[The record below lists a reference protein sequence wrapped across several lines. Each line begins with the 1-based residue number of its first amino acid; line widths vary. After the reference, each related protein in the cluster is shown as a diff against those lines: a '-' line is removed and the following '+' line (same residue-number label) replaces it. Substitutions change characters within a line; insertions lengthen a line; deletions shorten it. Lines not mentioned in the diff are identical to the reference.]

1 MEAKAIARFVRVSPR
16 KARLVIDLVRGKE
29 TKEALAILQFTPNRA
44 ARIIEKVL
52 KSAVANAENNNHM
65 DPDNLKISLAKVDQ
79 GPSLKRGQP
88 RAMGRFYRILKRTSH
103 ITIEVSEIEGR
114 IVVPGGRRRKEQAA
128 QSQAPTRIASQAGG
142 KS

>member
-1 MEAKAIARFVRVSPR
+1 MEARAIARFVRVPPR

-29 TKEALAILQFTPNRA
+29 TKEALAILQFTPNKA

-52 KSAVANAENNNHM
+52 RSAIANAENNHHM
-65 DPDNLKISLAKVDQ
+65 DPDSLKVSLAKVDQ
-79 GPSLKRGQP
+79 RPSLKRGHP

-103 ITIEVSEIEGR
+103 IMIEVSEIEGR
-114 IVVPGGRRRKEQAA
+114 IVVPSRERSRKET
-128 QSQAPTRIASQAGG
+128 APVPPGG